1 MQQWQ
6 DRLNR
11 HIENIGKNTDTRL
24 LEGVVTGL
32 TPLRF
37 RPSGSD
43 RDVNASF
50 AAHVTEGLQVGAVVL
65 AAQDMATRRIYV
77 IARLV

>member
-6 DRLNR
+6 DRLNE
-11 HIENIGKNTDTRL
+11 HIQTRGKNVDVRL
-24 LEGVVTGL
+24 LEGIVTNL
-32 TPLRF
+32 SPLRF

-50 AAHVTEGLQVGAVVL
+50 AAHVTDGLQNGAVVL
-65 AAQDMATRRIYV
+65 ALQDMATRRIYV